1 MRFQN
6 AISAPT
12 HSRKDPPTPT
22 RSSSRLPLCR
32 PLGCRFCCCGERQP
46 CLSNLTDNNCS
57 GEGLGGQGYGA
68 FSPPLPFSFFS
79 CCTTFTFFLLP
90 VWHLSHSP
98 AMCEE
103 RRGTG
108 GTEGGVPLKRRGEHA
123 LRCVR
128 AWPGTG
134 RPLQS
139 NSLDSWIGT
148 ALSRCGW
155 IVSRDNAHIT
165 PHGGIVAASSMQA

>member
-1 MRFQN
+1 MPYPLRHILVKIHPLPH
-6 AISAPT
+6 ALLLASRSAGPGAAA
-12 HSRKDPPTPT
+12 SAAVEKDSPV
-22 RSSSRLPLCR
+22 
-32 PLGCRFCCCGERQP
+32 FF
-46 CLSNLTDNNCS
+46 NLTDNNCS

-90 VWHLSHSP
+90 VWHHSHSP

-108 GTEGGVPLKRRGEHA
+108 GIEGGVPLKRRGEPA

-139 NSLDSWIGT
+139 NSLDSWIST
-148 ALSRCGW
+148 ALPRCGW